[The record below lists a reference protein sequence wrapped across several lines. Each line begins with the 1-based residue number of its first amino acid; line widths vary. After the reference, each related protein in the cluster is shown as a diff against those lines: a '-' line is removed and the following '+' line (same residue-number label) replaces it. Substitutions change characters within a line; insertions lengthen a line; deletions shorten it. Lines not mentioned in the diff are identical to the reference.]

1 MNWVKAL
8 LLLSVLVLGC
18 ADLATTNRILE
29 LGFGEANPFMQM
41 AQAWFGVWWLIPKL
55 GLTYLVIALL
65 WRSESLAQ
73 RALVVAFCSTPVIN
87 NLVIL
92 AGAS

>member
-8 LLLSVLVLGC
+8 LLLSVLLLGC

-29 LGFGEANPFMQM
+29 LGFNEANPFMEM
-41 AQAWFGVWWLIPKL
+41 AQTWFGAWWLIPKL

-65 WRSESLAQ
+65 WRSQSLS
-73 RALVVAFCSTPVIN
+73 RIALVVAFCSTPVIN